1 MKCPGPEPGEE
12 RHQPGKSNQ
21 EPVDPY
27 AIRYLWW
34 EWTQHRKVISPRDIG
49 IRSAEH
55 RRLSPHS
62 AETPPRDGFD
72 QRSGPLW
79 GAPASRSLS
88 PKTVVCV
95 YVHNC
100 CAFSHERLTLVS
112 PGLSNLFQRAPAYGT
127 LYPCLTS
134 IASSPSSQIGSMV
147 YSATGKP
154 WRPALPDDR
163 SSTDAPPEHGST
175 STTPCTRSTR
185 LRQRGTGK

>member
-1 MKCPGPEPGEE
+1 MPRPRARRRATPARNEQSRTGRPVCDPVSLVGVDTAPKGDIPPGHRNPICRTSSPISAFCRNPSPGRVRPE
-12 RHQPGKSNQ
+12 K
-21 EPVDPY
+21 
-27 AIRYLWW
+27 
-34 EWTQHRKVISPRDIG
+34 
-49 IRSAEH
+49 RS
-55 RRLSPHS
+55 LS
-62 AETPPRDGFD
+62 
-72 QRSGPLW
+72 
-79 GAPASRSLS
+79 GAAASRSLS